1 MSIRGGRG
9 FGRGRGR
16 SRFGEIPAETPLSST
31 NSATVSDYAS
41 LVSGEP
47 PVFAGM
53 KRQRESI
60 GSEGEIVSTDD
71 PKDDHTMQDLDP
83 VSKSDWK
90 DAPKQSDTPVEQ
102 HTNESSSD
110 KQTDERES
118 TETPQYLPSR
128 TKNDDD
134 EPKNDSNESRSGVV
148 VGRDDVP
155 TSTKEISSSQLNNS
169 SERKTNENGAP
180 AGKSSSTVDLSI
192 RQEKETVKEKP
203 LYSSFASMG
212 TGPPPVIKPT
222 PIPKRESD
230 TPNSNPSG
238 PNASFAISSDD
249 KRSGSMEDKKG
260 SANPATLL
268 GPGAPKA
275 PIQDRP
281 LSSYT
286 DLASAN
292 PFASMA
298 QLSPRPTNR
307 DSAFGGR
314 GTANQGAPGRL
325 GRGGPIQRGGR
336 NDSFGFGRVGNFAG
350 RGRGPSYG
358 GRSESYVG
366 GRSESYVG
374 GRSESYVGGRSNSS
388 FRGRGRGMPGSF
400 SSMGRT
406 HGGRVGHG
414 RGDFERLG
422 DPDHFM
428 GGRGRGFR
436 AYDNL
441 SPREQRPVASV
452 AEAQV
457 QKADVG
463 KPLSS
468 YSAMLDST
476 PLRMSRSNLPAI
488 KREEPETPRKSPSP
502 APATPPP
509 SPPPEPRPADGRV
522 LALTR
527 LANMEAEM
535 EFAYAKHM
543 MLKAKQRCLRV
554 QCELLE
560 NLPHGIEA
568 IQDDLDKLEKE
579 AELLEKEVTN

>member
-1 MSIRGGRG
+1 
-9 FGRGRGR
+9 
-16 SRFGEIPAETPLSST
+16 
-31 NSATVSDYAS
+31 
-41 LVSGEP
+41 
-47 PVFAGM
+47 
-53 KRQRESI
+53 
-60 GSEGEIVSTDD
+60 
-71 PKDDHTMQDLDP
+71 
-83 VSKSDWK
+83 
-90 DAPKQSDTPVEQ
+90 
-102 HTNESSSD
+102 
-110 KQTDERES
+110 
-118 TETPQYLPSR
+118 
-128 TKNDDD
+128 
-134 EPKNDSNESRSGVV
+134 
-148 VGRDDVP
+148 
-155 TSTKEISSSQLNNS
+155 
-169 SERKTNENGAP
+169 
-180 AGKSSSTVDLSI
+180 
-192 RQEKETVKEKP
+192 
-203 LYSSFASMG
+203 
-212 TGPPPVIKPT
+212 
-222 PIPKRESD
+222 
-230 TPNSNPSG
+230 
-238 PNASFAISSDD
+238 
-249 KRSGSMEDKKG
+249 
-260 SANPATLL
+260 
-268 GPGAPKA
+268 
-275 PIQDRP
+275 
-281 LSSYT
+281 
-286 DLASAN
+286 
-292 PFASMA
+292 
-298 QLSPRPTNR
+298 
-307 DSAFGGR
+307 
-314 GTANQGAPGRL
+314 
-325 GRGGPIQRGGR
+325 
-336 NDSFGFGRVGNFAG
+336 
-350 RGRGPSYG
+350 
-358 GRSESYVG
+358 
-366 GRSESYVG
+366 
-374 GRSESYVGGRSNSS
+374 
-388 FRGRGRGMPGSF
+388 MPGSF

-488 KREEPETPRKSPSP
+488 KREEPEAPRKSPSP
-502 APATPPP
+502 APTTPPP